1 MSANKEFKA
10 LSRRERI
17 AVAYVCTVLGIG
29 STFILTQQEVV
40 VLFLAVQGLHG
51 AEGKAEE
58 GAGSCW
64 GPLIQNRAGACGW
77 AQRQCV
83 GIAIPGNTCVQGS
96 DDWPQRR
103 LGDPLRKKILATM
116 WIRASIYSLST
127 IWWEVCQYLL
137 NPDKTLIRVIIFLIF
152 PSSRDW
158 NSGLYLQSSQSA
170 CAIVMKASH
179 ILEVIKKKKSTES
192 GTLYR
197 MWIQRSRRYRL
208 CLWEI

>member
-1 MSANKEFKA
+1 MIAAIPEKFPVQGKRFYAPFLFKNTLWSTVHEVPEVEGNRLSVCGRMMSANKEFKA

-29 STFILTQQEVV
+29 STFILSQQEVM

-51 AEGKAEE
+51 ADGKVEE

-96 DDWPQRR
+96 DD
-103 LGDPLRKKILATM
+103 
-116 WIRASIYSLST
+116 
-127 IWWEVCQYLL
+127 
-137 NPDKTLIRVIIFLIF
+137 
-152 PSSRDW
+152 
-158 NSGLYLQSSQSA
+158 
-170 CAIVMKASH
+170 
-179 ILEVIKKKKSTES
+179 
-192 GTLYR
+192 
-197 MWIQRSRRYRL
+197 
-208 CLWEI
+208 